1 MAGSKGVLFGR
12 MKVPDHIEND
22 FNDWY
27 NNEYTPPRLGFP
39 GILAVRRFKTV
50 DKVAE
55 GEPNYATLY
64 DLADASVVKTEP
76 YLGLRASQRAQISEK
91 GKRVRAAFEANFVRS
106 ICEQLYPGSPVEPA
120 VHGKALMAV
129 MIDIAP
135 EKEAE
140 FSDWCRSEHIP
151 ALSSVPGILTARH
164 FRTVEGWP
172 KFINLYDLEDEKV
185 LQSEAFEKARQS
197 AWGDRL
203 RPFYQRRLRFLG
215 RRIYPPISAKG

>member
-1 MAGSKGVLFGR
+1 MAGSRGVLFGR
-12 MKVPDHIEND
+12 MKVPDYIED
-22 FNDWY
+22 EFNDWY

-39 GILAVRRFKTV
+39 GILAVRRFKA
-50 DKVAE
+50 AE

-64 DLADASVVKTEP
+64 DLVDVNVVKTEP
-76 YLGLRASQRAQISEK
+76 YLSLRASQRAQLSEK
-91 GKRVRAAFEANFVRS
+91 GKRVRAVMDPNMVRC
-106 ICEQLYPGSPVEPA
+106 ICEQLYPESPVEPA
-120 VHGKALMAV
+120 VRGKALMAV

-151 ALSSVPGILTARH
+151 SLSSVPGILTARH

-172 KFINLYDLEDEKV
+172 KFINLYDLEDEEV
-185 LQSEAFEKARQS
+185 LESEAFEKARQS

-203 RPFYQRRLRFLG
+203 RPFYQRRLRFVG